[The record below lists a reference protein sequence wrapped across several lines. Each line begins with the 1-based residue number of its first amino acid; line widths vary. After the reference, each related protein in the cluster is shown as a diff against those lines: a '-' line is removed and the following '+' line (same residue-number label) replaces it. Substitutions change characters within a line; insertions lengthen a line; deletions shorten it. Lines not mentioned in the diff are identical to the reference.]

1 MPMSLIVE
9 TEIEGA
15 DGGRMLPDRPLND
28 GKLVQNGALRVASE
42 HVQCYLMCQGG
53 PRLVQ

>member
-28 GKLVQNGALRVASE
+28 GKLVQNEALRVASE